1 MNLPKV
7 SGRLGHDGDQAGP
20 DAAKPN
26 HIKTSETLI
35 PIPRNN
41 CIIDLVLL
49 QDVPEF
55 ATARKLVLYVGKFAL
70 RPARRLGGVIL
81 SGTNKNGRNVAGKRG
96 TDGNPTTQ
104 VVLQTLY
111 ARLASKLY
119 GLCKD
124 RGCSATC
131 RQRAVIKSNA
141 KSKLTGLP
149 ICILQSRCFPAP
161 SCLTSTKVRH
171 RLA

>member
-1 MNLPKV
+1 MLAPKSLPQSILCYYKMYKYLPLLE
-7 SGRLGHDGDQAGP
+7 GLF
-20 DAAKPN
+20 
-26 HIKTSETLI
+26 
-35 PIPRNN
+35 
-41 CIIDLVLL
+41 CDL
-49 QDVPEF
+49 
-55 ATARKLVLYVGKFAL
+55 GKFAI
-70 RPARRLGGVIL
+70 RTARRLGGFIL
-81 SGTNKNGRNVAGKRG
+81 TGTNKNGRNVAGKRG

-161 SCLTSTKVRH
+161 SCLTSFLTILVFSSVH
-171 RLA
+171 LWIPPTQIG

>member
-1 MNLPKV
+1 MIKRALTRQNQTISRRVKLLYQFRGTIASLTLCYYKMYKYLPLLE
-7 SGRLGHDGDQAGP
+7 SLF
-20 DAAKPN
+20 
-26 HIKTSETLI
+26 
-35 PIPRNN
+35 
-41 CIIDLVLL
+41 CDL
-49 QDVPEF
+49 
-55 ATARKLVLYVGKFAL
+55 GKFAL

-161 SCLTSTKVRH
+161 SCLTRRNPILGTQIFLS
-171 RLA
+171 